1 MDAEVRPDPHHRQVS
16 DDDQAVLDSARRWR
30 ASFLHH
36 HAIDLEQTYQLVT
49 DLEVALR
56 AKVED
61 FPVA

>member
-1 MDAEVRPDPHHRQVS
+1 MT
-16 DDDQAVLDSARRWR
+16 DDRAVLDRARRWR
-30 ASFLHH
+30 ASFLRYHT
-36 HAIDLEQTYQLVT
+36 IDLEQTYQLVT